1 LLAKQA
7 DVFDRDQEWAD
18 LAEFA
23 APDLPGLRIA
33 VVYGHRRQGKSYL
46 LRRLAEASGG
56 FYHLATEQTEA
67 ISVRRFAD
75 ALAAWQGMPAGALG
89 FDGWELALDVA
100 TELMAARP
108 AGRDAAPLLVLDEF
122 PCLAQETAGLPSLV
136 QSLYDRIGL
145 APPGI
150 RRPCG

>member
-18 LAEFA
+18 LAEVA

-108 AGRDAAPLLVLDEF
+108 AGRDAPGNR
-122 PCLAQETAGLPSLV
+122 CLPRAGRLRAVYPRTRRVSEATAQA
-136 QSLYDRIGL
+136 
-145 APPGI
+145 
-150 RRPCG
+150 